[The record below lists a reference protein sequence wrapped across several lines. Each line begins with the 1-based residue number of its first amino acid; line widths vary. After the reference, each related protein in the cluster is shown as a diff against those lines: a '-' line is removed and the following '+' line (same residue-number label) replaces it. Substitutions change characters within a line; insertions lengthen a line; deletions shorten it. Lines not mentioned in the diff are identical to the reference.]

1 MLKNSWLSLPT
12 NPEQH
17 WRSLCKR
24 PGWKL
29 FSMVLKQWCEKV
41 LLPAL
46 MLWELH
52 ASSRSRAIVG
62 TWRRLGSLV
71 KWPHALRSWKLS
83 HENLECVFVS
93 LKKKAFPF
101 WGMVVKKERF
111 HWQQDHFEFSILT
124 LNHKTSTKTSFMM
137 NYHSIPSGA
146 SNCCLL
152 RSHMLSRCTAK

>member
-101 WGMVVKKERF
+101 WGMVVKKTK
-111 HWQQDHFEFSILT
+111 QTPNIQTKPSDHQSSVFLINRQRSGMPSAWI
-124 LNHKTSTKTSFMM
+124 HKSWDE
-137 NYHSIPSGA
+137 
-146 SNCCLL
+146 
-152 RSHMLSRCTAK
+152 